1 MKLTTLPVEDGF
13 RLPAAFEENQAG
25 YMIWPQRLIIGVMA
39 ENRLN
44 MRSPNWLRYLP
55 NTNRLRC
62 SLMRTSIKMHGQC
75 YRIKLE

>member
-25 YMIWPQRLIIGVMA
+25 YMIWPQR
-39 ENRLN
+39 
-44 MRSPNWLRYLP
+44 PDNWRDGGKPAQYAFAKLLRYLP